1 MFQTCKKTHFK
12 SWSIIPALLL
22 LPQHNKRTNS
32 NSRANKNSLIIEIN
46 SFISVFN
53 MAYSYN
59 NNKNGLCH
67 SKISKATKITAEHDR
82 LTYIYEVYKVVKKTF
97 V

>member
-1 MFQTCKKTHFK
+1 
-12 SWSIIPALLL
+12 
-22 LPQHNKRTNS
+22 
-32 NSRANKNSLIIEIN
+32 
-46 SFISVFN
+46 

-67 SKISKATKITAEHDR
+67 SKISEATKITAEHDR

>member
-1 MFQTCKKTHFK
+1 
-12 SWSIIPALLL
+12 
-22 LPQHNKRTNS
+22 
-32 NSRANKNSLIIEIN
+32 
-46 SFISVFN
+46 